1 MKRDI
6 VVAGVGGQGI
16 LTIARGLSLAAL
28 GKGLNVKQAEVHGM
42 SQRGGAV
49 YANVRMSE
57 VEIFSDIIAAGQANM
72 ILAVEPMEALRYGPY
87 LRPDGVIISNTN
99 AVTNI
104 PNYPPIEEVLDAI
117 ARHPQHVLL
126 DMERIGRTAGSP
138 LSANVVAIG
147 AASLFL
153 DLSMA
158 ELEAVIESMFER
170 KGERVV
176 ATNLKAF
183 RFGRRA
189 ASAYLEAIDRGATS
203 RSVRQWVESLDAEA
217 LEAEH
222 LDVAAAL
229 DAEDRARLTGAEA
242 FAFESILRG
251 AYDEG
256 RMQLFEHEVYRLI
269 EIVGA
274 ITPPTHVFVPKGSL
288 PTPESLAG
296 ITGEKV
302 VLKLVSPDVVHKSDA
317 QAVVF
322 VPNVFETLRREM
334 DRMIERH
341 VGSADVAGVLVVEF
355 VEGAHR
361 GFGGE
366 LFVGIRATREFGAI
380 IAAGLGGVET
390 EFFAARM
397 KPGQAVAKAV
407 AAEVSAEEFLEE
419 FKKTAAYDLLA
430 GNVRGHE
437 RIVSDGELVRCFRAF
452 ISIARHFC
460 TDRGEEGPDIG
471 ELEVNPFAFRN
482 QHLVPLDGLARLRP
496 ATPAKPARPIEKVA
510 KFLEPNS
517 IALVGASATSENFG
531 RIILKNI
538 VKAGFN
544 PERLTIIHEREEQI
558 DGVRCVRSIRDLADT
573 DLLVIASPNHTVPG
587 VIEEAS
593 ANGRVAAGIIISA
606 GLGEAEGSA
615 ELGAEVAAAIRR
627 SRESGAGAVYLGPN
641 CMGVQSGPGRYDTF
655 FIPEAKTGPRREGP
669 AAPVAIISQS
679 GAFVISRMSHLDHLN
694 PAFLITLGNQ
704 ADVTVSDLLTVVA
717 DRADISVVGIYLE
730 GFADLDGEAFVQAA
744 RAAGEKGK
752 AVVFYKGGRTDSGR
766 QAAAG
771 HTASLAG
778 DYDVCLAAVAAAGA
792 LVANDFA
799 EFEQLLELSTLLADK
814 EPGEGRIF
822 AVTNAGMEAVGLAD
836 SITQVTGTPLDLSER
851 LDGRLRDIL
860 AEQGL
865 DQLVSARNPL
875 DLTPMARESA
885 YEAVTLA
892 ALDEEQIDA
901 VILSCVPLTPQL
913 KTSAE
918 EIAQGE
924 SLAQL
929 VPQWARS
936 SPKPLVFVL
945 DAGPRYDAL
954 ASAVREGGV
963 PVFRTADSA
972 GRCLARYMR
981 SRMRKEAARI
991 EPKTVVPV

>member
-16 LTIARGLSLAAL
+16 LTIARGLSFAAL

-57 VEIFSDIIAAGQANM
+57 DDIYSDIIAAGQATM
-72 ILAVEPMEALRYGPY
+72 ILAVEPMEALRYATY
-87 LRPDGVIISNTN
+87 LASDGVIVANTN

-117 ARHPQHVLL
+117 ARHPKHVLL
-126 DMERIGRTAGSP
+126 DMERIGRAAGSP

-153 DLSMA
+153 DFSTA
-158 ELEAVIESMFER
+158 ELEAVIKSMFER

-183 RFGRRA
+183 RFGRHA
-189 ASAYLEAIDRGATS
+189 AAAYLEALDRGATS
-203 RSVRQWVESLDAEA
+203 RSVRQWVETLDAEA

-229 DAEDRARLTGAEA
+229 DAEDRSRLTGAEA

-274 ITPPTHVFVPKGSL
+274 ISPPTHVFVPKGSL

-296 ITGEKV
+296 FKGEKV

-317 QAVVF
+317 QAVAF
-322 VPNVFETLRREM
+322 VPNVFETIRREM

-341 VGSADVAGVLVVEF
+341 AGSADVAGVLVVEF
-355 VEGAHR
+355 VESAHR

-407 AAEVSAEEFLEE
+407 ASEVTAEEFLEE

-510 KFLEPNS
+510 KFLEPKS

-531 RIILKNI
+531 RIILRNI
-538 VKAGFN
+538 VKAGFD
-544 PERLTIIHEREEQI
+544 PGRLTVIHEREKQI
-558 DGVRCVRSIRDLADT
+558 DGVRCVRSIRDLAET
-573 DLLVIASPNHTVPG
+573 DLLVIASPNHTVPS
-587 VIEEAS
+587 VIEEAN
-593 ANGRVAAGIIISA
+593 ANGKVAAGIIISA

-627 SRESGAGAVYLGPN
+627 GRESGRRAVYLGPN
-641 CMGVQSGPGRYDTF
+641 CMGVQSRPGQYDTF

-669 AAPVAIISQS
+669 PAPVAIISQS
-679 GAFVISRMSHLDHLN
+679 GAFVISRMSHLDHLI
-694 PAFLITLGNQ
+694 PAFSITLGNQ

-717 DRADISVVGIYLE
+717 RRDDIRVVGVYLE
-730 GFADLDGEAFVQAA
+730 GFADLDGESFVQAVRTA
-744 RAAGEKGK
+744 VERGK

-792 LVANDFA
+792 LVADDFT

-814 EPGEGRIF
+814 GAGRGRIF
-822 AVTNAGMEAVGLAD
+822 AVTNAGVEAVGLAD
-836 SITQVTGTPLDLSER
+836 TVTKSTGTPLILSEKFE
-851 LDGRLRDIL
+851 GRLRDIL
-860 AEQGL
+860 AGQGL
-865 DQLVSARNPL
+865 GQLVSPRNPL
-875 DLTPMARESA
+875 DLTPMAGEIA
-885 YEAVTLA
+885 YEAVTMA
-892 ALDEEQIDA
+892 ALSEEEVDA

-918 EIAQGE
+918 EIAQGNT
-924 SLAQL
+924 LAHL
-929 VPQWARS
+929 VPAWANS
-936 SPKPLVFVL
+936 SRKPLVFVL
-945 DAGPRYDAL
+945 DAGPLYDSL

-963 PVFRTADSA
+963 PVFRTADAA
-972 GRCLARYMR
+972 GRCLARYLS
-981 SRMRKEAARI
+981 SRRREASPTC
-991 EPKTVVPV
+991 EQGQVVTV